1 MIGETLAAARQAR
14 GWTIADVSA
23 ATRIRSSLIAAIER
37 EDFKGC
43 GGDFYA
49 RGHIRNIATV
59 LGVDP
64 APLLAEFDRQRRVI
78 TPQPLTPQFDPDV
91 AQHTKN
97 RGPNWTAAMAVAIA
111 VVCVIAAVQ
120 LFSSPGHRGTQSA
133 ANEQTAPVTSGS
145 PQTPTTSSP
154 SASPAAV
161 PPSAVAQAT
170 GVDLRLSVV
179 GDRSWVSISNS
190 TGQVLFQGV
199 LTHGTMREFHDATRL
214 RGTIGNAGAVDVVVN
229 GYDLGTLGPQG
240 HVVPIT
246 YGPGHPPAK
255 PAG

>member
-49 RGHIRNIATV
+49 RGHIRNIANV
-59 LGVDP
+59 LGIDA
-64 APLLAEFDRQRRVI
+64 APLIAEFDRQRQVI

-91 AQHTKN
+91 AHHTKN

-133 ANEQTAPVTSGS
+133 ANETPPVTSGPPVAVKTTTPS
-145 PQTPTTSSP
+145 P
-154 SASPAAV
+154 SPAAV

-170 GVDLRLSVV
+170 GVDLRLNVV
-179 GDRSWVSISNS
+179 GDRSWMSVSNS
-190 TGQVLFQGV
+190 TGQVLFQGI
-199 LTHGTMREFHDATRL
+199 LQHGIMREFHDASQLRL
-214 RGTIGNAGAVDVVVN
+214 TIGNAGAVDVTVN
-229 GYDLGTLGPQG
+229 GYDLGELGKPATVA
-240 HVVPIT
+240 HAT
-246 YGPGHPPAK
+246 YGPGRPSK
-255 PAG
+255 PTG